1 MTPPSS
7 ARCPALLVAAPA
19 SGQGKTTVTAA
30 LARLHARRGLQVRVF
45 KCGPDFLDPH
55 WHQLASGAPVH
66 QLDLWMTGE
75 ADCARRLHAAAQEA
89 DLILIEG
96 VMGLFDGDPSAADLA
111 QRFDVPVLAV
121 VDASAMAGTFG
132 ALAFGLQ
139 HYRPGLPWAGVLANR
154 VGSARHADML
164 QAGLREPQDWLGALM
179 PVTLKADVGVDVGAA
194 RAAGALLPERHLGLV
209 AAHELL
215 DSQQRLDAAADALAA
230 TPLGQMTAQDLQRW
244 AVDFPAPAH
253 TAAVPALLAGRTVAV
268 ARDAAFCF
276 IYAANV
282 QCLTHMGA
290 RVVFFSPLHDAAL
303 PQCDAV
309 WLPGGYPELHAA
321 QIAANTGMQASL
333 RAHVGTGKPLWAECG
348 GMMALMESIALA
360 DGSTAPLWGLLPGQ
374 VTMQKRLAA
383 LGPQQLAVAGH
394 TLRGHTFHYS
404 TCDSSATVVART
416 ARPGE
421 VPAPDAGEALYQQG
435 SIHASYFHAW
445 FPSSPEAVAHLMGGV
460 PL

>member
-1 MTPPSS
+1 MTLPTTAA
-7 ARCPALLVAAPA
+7 ARSPALLIAAPA

-30 LARLHARRGLQVRVF
+30 LARLYTRKGLKVRVF

-75 ADCARRLHAAAQEA
+75 ADCTQRLHAAAQEA

-111 QRFDVPVLAV
+111 QRFGVPVLAV

-164 QAGLREPQDWLGALM
+164 RSGLRAPGDWLGALM
-179 PVTLKADVGVDVGAA
+179 RVTAGTDAGTA
-194 RAAGALLPERHLGLV
+194 RVAGALLPERHLGLV
-209 AAHELL
+209 AAHELP
-215 DSQQRLDAAADALAA
+215 DSRQRLDAAADALEA
-230 TPLGQMTAQDLQRW
+230 TPLGQMATPDLQRW

-333 RAHVGTGKPLWAECG
+333 RAHVGAGKPLWAECG

-421 VPAPDAGEALYQQG
+421 VPVPDAGEALYQQG